1 MTKDEVINLANCA
14 ENYAKQVD
22 AVLRLWLDLTVCDEE
37 DANLIAAILTVNKF
51 VLDAVAPITAL
62 IAQEISDD

>member
-1 MTKDEVINLANCA
+1 MTRDEVITSVNNA
-14 ENYAKQVD
+14 ENYARQVD
-22 AVLRLWLDLTVCDEE
+22 AVLRLWLDSTVCDEE